1 MSSLVACSL
10 LEYTLLTPF
19 ERIETREGPTIT
31 KFARYQ
37 SDLSAQRW
45 AISTQRCDVKV
56 PSFVSHFPSSYHFRS
71 AVMLTSLAMYTA
83 NDTQALETPVDD
95 PSPRSI
101 RGCSSSRDL
110 GSRLPSPSRSF

>member
-45 AISTQRCDVKV
+45 AISTQRCDVKA
-56 PSFVSHFPSSYHFRS
+56 PSFVSHFPSSYHLRS

-83 NDTQALETPVDD
+83 NDTQAPRDARGRSVSTPNSWLVFITR
-95 PSPRSI
+95 PWVASTKPF
-101 RGCSSSRDL
+101 
-110 GSRLPSPSRSF
+110 SFV